1 MKKAKLK
8 DKPPLTSAQ
17 REIMEI
23 VWDKGE
29 VAVFEVT
36 EVLNSQ
42 RSVARNTIRTLM
54 DRMEDKGWLT
64 HRVIGRTY
72 FYSALV
78 PREESLGQRVLDMID
93 KACGGRPENLMM
105 ALLDYRG
112 LSDEE
117 VDQIQKLLDD
127 AKND

>member
-1 MKKAKLK
+1 MKKVKLK
-8 DKPPLTSAQ
+8 DKPPLSSAQ

-36 EVLNSQ
+36 EILNSH
-42 RSVARNTIRTLM
+42 RTVARNTIRTLM

-72 FYSALV
+72 FYSPLV

-93 KACGGRPENLMM
+93 KACGGKPENLMM

-117 VDQIQKLLDD
+117 VEQIQKLLDD
-127 AKND
+127 AKKD